1 MIVYVF
7 ANKAYRREID
17 LLREQRVHLDRAKA
31 VQVREKQEAVFRVW
45 TETGEVLEPNPKMAY
60 MIFLGSLGWGGARID
75 EVPIV

>member
-17 LLREQRVHLDRAKA
+17 LLREQRVHLNRAEP
-31 VQVREKQEAVFRVW
+31 VQVSERQEALFRVW
-45 TETGEVLEPNPKMAY
+45 TEAGEILEPNPKTAFML
-60 MIFLGSLGWGGARID
+60 FLGSLGWGGARID